1 MQRMKTTWQVVSLG
15 MLSLAAAG
23 IAFAQAAG
31 GQTQPP
37 AQAEANAAK
46 ATDAGTAAGMAAA
59 VDPNSYRIGAEDVIR
74 VTVWREPD
82 LSGAMI
88 VRPDGK
94 VTLPLIG
101 DVQAAGLT
109 PVQMSQ
115 QVKEALGKIL
125 NKPEV
130 MIAVQSVNSKRFY
143 ISGKVGRGGPV
154 PLVMP
159 TTVLQALS
167 SAGLSEWAKK
177 KKIVIMRGTERLKF
191 NYEDVIQGKR
201 LEQNIYLQDG
211 DHIYVP

>member
-1 MQRMKTTWQVVSLG
+1 MKYRKTMEQVLC
-15 MLSLAAAG
+15 AG
-23 IAFAQAAG
+23 ALVCAL
-31 GQTQPP
+31 
-37 AQAEANAAK
+37 
-46 ATDAGTAAGMAAA
+46 AGMATGQAPAGQTAAPADGAQAKPAAGSEALSAA
-59 VDPNSYRIGAEDVIR
+59 VDPNTYKIGAEDVIR
-74 VTVWREPD
+74 VTVWREPE

-115 QVKEALGKIL
+115 QVKESLGKIL

>member
-1 MQRMKTTWQVVSLG
+1 

>member
-1 MQRMKTTWQVVSLG
+1 MQCMRRVRQVMCAGLVGL
-15 MLSLAAAG
+15 MAAG
-23 IAFAQAAG
+23 FALAQAPG
-31 GQTQPP
+31 GQAQTP
-37 AQAEANAAK
+37 AATDANAAK
-46 ATDAGTAAGMAAA
+46 PMDSGAPGMAAA
-59 VDPNSYRIGAEDVIR
+59 VDPNSYKIGAEDVIR
-74 VTVWREPD
+74 VTVWREPE

-130 MIAVQSVNSKRFY
+130 MVAVQSVNSKRFY

-211 DHIYVP
+211 DHVYVP